1 MARLSI
7 GAKGAEAR
15 GTPRS
20 VSRARSSKHWRACC
34 RAWLLFL
41 VVSSG
46 STATARAEEALRQD
60 LAPIPV
66 ARSFN
71 LVGIGVGVVP
81 AYSGANEVRAMVLP
95 VVRLSYR
102 DRLYWNALQ
111 GGAWLWD
118 SDDRSVRVGLAIE
131 TRFGWRAEDGTRVE
145 GMQTR
150 EFSMEGGP
158 AVQWRT
164 PVGVFNAGVSHD
176 LGGASNGV
184 SAQLQWIRALTTG
197 PRLRLNGSLG
207 VQWSSARMTDY
218 YFGVR
223 PIEARAGRPVYSAG
237 SDVAVQAG
245 LNGAFAVSERGSFLF
260 GAIVNRLG
268 EAAAESPIT
277 ETRVQG
283 VVYAGYGWTF

>member
-1 MARLSI
+1 MMVRRSEGRGGQAGPAVPSRTAGARPP
-7 GAKGAEAR
+7 KGW
-15 GTPRS
+15 RS
-20 VSRARSSKHWRACC
+20 KV
-34 RAWLLFL
+34 LFAIAA
-41 VVSSG
+41 VG
-46 STATARAEEALRQD
+46 SLGVARAEESLRQD

-71 LVGIGVGVVP
+71 LVGIGVGLVP
-81 AYSGANEVRAMVLP
+81 AYSGANEMRAMVLP

-150 EFSMEGGP
+150 EFSIEGGP

-164 PVGVFNAGVSHD
+164 SVGVFNAGVSHD
-176 LGGASNGV
+176 LGGASDGL

-207 VQWSSARMTDY
+207 VQWTSARMTDY

-223 PIEARAGRPVYSAG
+223 PIEARAGRPVYAAG
-237 SDVAVQAG
+237 STLAIQAG
-245 LNGAFAVSERGSFLF
+245 VNGAFALSERGSVLF

-268 EAAAESPIT
+268 DAAADSPIT
-277 ETRVQG
+277 ETRLQG